1 MYISSLDNFSDYKQ
15 GEPLVGSPSRGESNP
30 AHLPARLDQRPSAEA
45 EPEILLAKPPTILAV
60 FLIFA
65 RESAAALT
73 RSSWW
78 LLKTCA
84 GYFRH
89 HPFHAA
95 FNVLLFAALW
105 IVVQTGIRLH
115 EELILAEISDATID
129 QVIEASAFTRHY
141 TPGDVAK
148 NGAQSF
154 LRVGAPI
161 WAQREAVRAVLYEAR
176 KAGLPL
182 VDQAVLLAT
191 VEVES
196 GFNPMARAPTT
207 TACGLFQF
215 VKATGERYDLSPRD
229 CMDPWKNAA
238 AGVRHYLDNYKN
250 SVEPYVH
257 HLHGP
262 ERVFATF
269 ERSYYLHHDGP
280 NSSDPSNDVKAVVL
294 LGTQFLFRAY
304 HILQEEAHS
313 EVRAPTFSERFD
325 EEARSVLSKFLP
337 PWLLRPLRPQ
347 YY

>member
-1 MYISSLDNFSDYKQ
+1 MYISSLDNFSDDKQ
-15 GEPLVGSPSRGESNP
+15 GETEKDEAKSDN
-30 AHLPARLDQRPSAEA
+30 ANKNLPATLQDPSDAGVE
-45 EPEILLAKPPTILAV
+45 ERMLLTKPPSILAV
-60 FLIFA
+60 LLILLRETCSTLA
-65 RESAAALT
+65 RG
-73 RSSWW
+73 SWW
-78 LLKTCA
+78 TLRTCG

-95 FNVLLFAALW
+95 FNVFLLMALW
-105 IVVQTGIRLH
+105 IVVQTGMRLH
-115 EELILAEISDATID
+115 DELILAEISDATID
-129 QVIEASAFTRHY
+129 QVIEASTYTREY
-141 TPGDVAK
+141 SPGEVSK
-148 NGAQSF
+148 LGTQSF

-161 WAQREAVRAVLYEAR
+161 WAQRESVRAVLYEAR

-215 VKATGERYDLSPRD
+215 VRATGNRYDLDPRD

-238 AGVRHYLDNYKN
+238 AGVRHYLDNYKK
-250 SVEPYVH
+250 SVEPYVRY
-257 HLHGP
+257 LHGP
-262 ERVFATF
+262 ERVFTTF
-269 ERSYYLHHDGP
+269 EKSYYLHHDGP

-313 EVRAPTFSERFD
+313 EVRAPTFRERFE
-325 EEARSVLSKFLP
+325 EEARHFLGAFIP
-337 PWLLRPLRPQ
+337 QWLLNPAGDV
-347 YY
+347 Y